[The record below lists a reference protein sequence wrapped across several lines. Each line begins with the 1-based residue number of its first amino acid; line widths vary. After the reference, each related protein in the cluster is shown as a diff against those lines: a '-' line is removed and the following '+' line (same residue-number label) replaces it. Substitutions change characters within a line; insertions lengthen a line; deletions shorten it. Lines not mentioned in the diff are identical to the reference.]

1 MRRIGMGMQEMRWEC
16 GCGESA
22 WDVRNLGGN
31 VKNVGSQG
39 SDEGDQ
45 GGNFSIAVEMT

>member
-1 MRRIGMGMQEMRWEC
+1 MGAGNQL
-16 GCGESA
+16 GN
-22 WDVRNLGGN
+22 VRNLGGN

-45 GGNFSIAVEMT
+45 EGNFSIAVEMT

>member
-1 MRRIGMGMQEMRWEC
+1 MGAGNQR
-16 GCGESA
+16 GN
-22 WDVRNLGGN
+22 VRKLGGN